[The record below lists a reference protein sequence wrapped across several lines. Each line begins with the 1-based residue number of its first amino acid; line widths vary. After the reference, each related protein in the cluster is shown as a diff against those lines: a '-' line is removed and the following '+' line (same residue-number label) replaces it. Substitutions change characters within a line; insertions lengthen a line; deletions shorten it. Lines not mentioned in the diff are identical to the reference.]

1 MTNLKEMAPHQL
13 EAYASAII
21 GNSSGKPGK
30 SNRQKK
36 RDSRPIG
43 KDGRRRRV
51 SRKQQ
56 HNN

>member
-1 MTNLKEMAPHQL
+1 MKTDLSKLSQDQL
-13 EAYASAII
+13 EKYASAII
-21 GNSSGKPGK
+21 RNSGGKPGK

-43 KDGRRRRV
+43 KDGRRRRA

-56 HNN
+56 VV